1 MEKNN
6 WNNFLRGIP
15 SWIDTS
21 RVLNGGSAPTG
32 GNNGPP
38 FSPPSFLGPMPN
50 GSLFGPPRP
59 VL

>member
-21 RVLNGGSAPTG
+21 RVLNGGSPPTG
-32 GNNGPP
+32 RINGPP
-38 FSPPSFLGPMPN
+38 PHPSFLGPMPD